1 MCLTAHFFPDIC
13 FGTLLEVV
21 TGSLGMTK
29 GEGKW
34 QFSLEGSSVQGT
46 GDGQEAG
53 FYGQVLAYKKEW
65 SQLLQGSSAFSDAE
79 RLEVLN
85 H

>member
-1 MCLTAHFFPDIC
+1 MINRGKTESYKSVCEGEHMCLTAHFFPDIC

-46 GDGQEAG
+46 GDG
-53 FYGQVLAYKKEW
+53 
-65 SQLLQGSSAFSDAE
+65 
-79 RLEVLN
+79 
-85 H
+85 